1 MVKLAGTFSRLQ
13 RFRTLVLGDFV
24 LDTYTTGRVKR
35 ISPEA
40 PVPVMEVHRQESFP
54 GGAGNAARNL
64 AALGGEV
71 VAAGRIGA
79 DAQGEELKRRLILE
93 GVDTSAM
100 LVESGYKTPVKNR
113 LIADSQQ
120 LLRVDTETI
129 APLSASLEEEMI
141 ERLKTIIPQVQIVAI
156 SDYGKGFLTNRLIAA
171 AIAIA
176 REAKIAAIVDPKGS
190 DFSKYKGATVLKPN
204 LSEAYAAAKMLPTT
218 PLEEVARAIL
228 SHAPVEILLITR
240 SEAGMTLF
248 DPKGSRSDFPVLSK
262 EVKDVTGAGDTV
274 LAMICL
280 ALANGLE
287 MAVAVQLANVA
298 AGIAIERLGCVQVTL
313 SEIAQRLLESN
324 SNSKI
329 FHEEHFFALKQ
340 ALQGTP
346 YTLFTLQPGPI
357 TVALFRNLQRVSQ
370 QERRRC
376 VVYVPGGKAS
386 DTFVQM
392 LASIQEVHYILLH
405 EQSVSQLCHALPP
418 VEVC

>member
-1 MVKLAGTFSRLQ
+1 M
-13 RFRTLVLGDFV
+13 
-24 LDTYTTGRVKR
+24 
-35 ISPEA
+35 
-40 PVPVMEVHRQESFP
+40 
-54 GGAGNAARNL
+54 
-64 AALGGEV
+64 
-71 VAAGRIGA
+71 
-79 DAQGEELKRRLILE
+79 
-93 GVDTSAM
+93 
-100 LVESGYKTPVKNR
+100 
-113 LIADSQQ
+113 
-120 LLRVDTETI
+120 
-129 APLSASLEEEMI
+129 
-141 ERLKTIIPQVQIVAI
+141 AI
-156 SDYGKGFLTNRLIAA
+156 SDYNKGFLTFALLQR
-171 AIAIA
+171 AIALC
-176 REAKIAAIVDPKGS
+176 RSHKVPVVVDPKGI
-190 DFSKYKGATVLKPN
+190 DFAKYRGATVLKPN
-204 LSEAYAAAKMLPTT
+204 MKEAYLAARATPSEPLDRVARILLHTAAA
-218 PLEEVARAIL
+218 EQ
-228 SHAPVEILLITR
+228 LLITR
-240 SEAGMTLF
+240 SEAGMSLF
-248 DPKGSRSDFPVLSK
+248 NIEGAREDFTVRSK

-274 LAMICL
+274 LAVVC
-280 ALANGLE
+280 AVLANRLD
-287 MAVAVQLANVA
+287 MRTAVQLANLA
-298 AGIAIERLGCVQVTL
+298 AGIAVERLGCVQVTL